1 MPHGSRNV
9 LEGVDWLGEN
19 LLPHASD
26 EHERWVGTSLCGSAE
41 GTEGR

>member
-1 MPHGSRNV
+1 MFHGSETFWKEQNWV
-9 LEGVDWLGEN
+9 GEY

-41 GTEGR
+41 STEGC